1 MNLQEHNVSDNNFE
15 QCIKCTV
22 CTVYCP
28 VAAVN
33 PDFPGPKQA
42 GPDGERLRLKKNN
55 FYDETLKYCLNC
67 KRCEVACPSNVKIG
81 DIIQAARI
89 KYSEKKFKLRDFI
102 LANTDLVGTLSS
114 PFAPVVNGVL
124 GLRPTKAVLD
134 SVLKID
140 HRRVFPKYAFGTFE
154 SWYKKNEAARQSS
167 FPTQVSY
174 FHGCYVNYNNPQLGK
189 DLIKVMN
196 ALGVGDRVVGT
207 ASTSLEYLQDY
218 INDDI
223 ANLGTIKEA
232 DLEAVMACEPDVIFI
247 GGRLAS
253 SYDALSEIA
262 PVVYLATDT
271 ELGVV
276 ESVRQ
281 NALTIASM
289 FGLED
294 KVDEL
299 MAGFDARIASLS
311 EFAAGKTAIVGLVTS
326 GSYNVLGN
334 DGRCSIIGREIG
346 FENIGVDANID
357 TSTHGNEASFEFIV
371 EKAPDYIF
379 VMDRDAAIGTDGAK
393 LAQEITENELVM
405 STEAY
410 KNDNIVYLAHP
421 AVWYTAEGGITA
433 LDLMLQDLESELLR

>member
-1 MNLQEHNVSDNNFE
+1 MNMKKMLSL
-15 QCIKCTV
+15 
-22 CTVYCP
+22 
-28 VAAVN
+28 AL
-33 PDFPGPKQA
+33 A
-42 GPDGERLRLKKNN
+42 GVMALSLM
-55 FYDETLKYCLNC
+55 
-67 KRCEVACPSNVKIG
+67 ACSAQNGG
-81 DIIQAARI
+81 DS
-89 KYSEKKFKLRDFI
+89 SE
-102 LANTDLVGTLSS
+102 NTSS
-114 PFAPVVNGVL
+114 PGSSQSSEETQNNEP
-124 GLRPTKAVLD
+124 PE
-134 SVLKID
+134 SVTITSLNTNK
-140 HRRVFPKYAFGTFE
+140 
-154 SWYKKNEAARQSS
+154 EAAELEV
-167 FPTQVSY
+167 PY
-174 FHGCYVNYNNPQLGK
+174 DPQRIAIL
-189 DLIKVMN
+189 DMASLDILD

-253 SYDALSEIA
+253 SYDTLSEIA

-281 NALTIASM
+281 NATTIASM

-299 MAGFDARIASLS
+299 MADFDARITALS
-311 EFAAGKTAIVGLVTS
+311 EFAAGKTAIVGMCTS
-326 GSYNVLGN
+326 GSFNVLGN
-334 DGRCSIIGREIG
+334 DGRCSIIGVEVG

-379 VMDRDAAIGTDGAK
+379 VMDRDAAIGTDGAQ
-393 LAQEITENELVM
+393 LAQEIMENELVM
-405 STEAY
+405 GTDAY
-410 KNDNIVYLAHP
+410 KNGNIVYLAHP

-433 LDLMLQDLESELLR
+433 LDLMLQDLESELLG

>member
-1 MNLQEHNVSDNNFE
+1 MNMKKMLSL
-15 QCIKCTV
+15 
-22 CTVYCP
+22 
-28 VAAVN
+28 AL
-33 PDFPGPKQA
+33 A
-42 GPDGERLRLKKNN
+42 GVMALSLM
-55 FYDETLKYCLNC
+55 
-67 KRCEVACPSNVKIG
+67 ACSAQNGG
-81 DIIQAARI
+81 DS
-89 KYSEKKFKLRDFI
+89 SE
-102 LANTDLVGTLSS
+102 NTSS
-114 PFAPVVNGVL
+114 PGSSQSSEETQNNETPE
-124 GLRPTKAVLD
+124 
-134 SVLKID
+134 SVTITSLNANK
-140 HRRVFPKYAFGTFE
+140 
-154 SWYKKNEAARQSS
+154 EAAELEV
-167 FPTQVSY
+167 PY
-174 FHGCYVNYNNPQLGK
+174 DPQRIAIL
-189 DLIKVMN
+189 DMASLDILD

-223 ANLGTIKEA
+223 ANLG
-232 DLEAVMACEPDVIFI
+232 I

-281 NALTIASM
+281 NATTIASM

-299 MAGFDARIASLS
+299 MTDFDGRIAALS

-334 DGRCSIIGREIG
+334 DGRCSMIGREIG

-379 VMDRDAAIGTDGAK
+379 VLDRDAAIGTDGAK
-393 LAQEITENELVM
+393 LAQEIMENELVM
-405 STEAY
+405 GTDAY
-410 KNDNIVYLAHP
+410 KNGNIVYLAHP

-433 LDLMLQDLESELLR
+433 LDLMLQDLESELLG